1 MSAISLRGRK
11 NIKVKIQMERLQAIV
26 SMLLFAP
33 LPGGDLGRADALYV
47 LTFAPSEMP
56 DKSTVQARFR
66 MLATIHHPDS
76 NYGNHRRMSQ
86 LNAAMDLLNA

>member
-1 MSAISLRGRK
+1 
-11 NIKVKIQMERLQAIV
+11 MECLPAIV
-26 SMLLFAP
+26 STLLFAP
-33 LPGGDLGRADALYV
+33 LPGGVLGRADTLYV
-47 LTFAPSEMP
+47 LGFAPSEMP
-56 DKSTVQARFR
+56 DKSTAQARFR